1 MFIIIL
7 RNIFSRA
14 RAPVLNIQSSYILY
28 IKLNG
33 MEHAFQTCAHCGT
46 LNFEGRKIC
55 SCCKF
60 RLPETANANAPENY
74 RRWNVVIVAMVLIA
88 IAVLLAAAFVID
100 PY

>member
-1 MFIIIL
+1 ME
-7 RNIFSRA
+7 
-14 RAPVLNIQSSYILY
+14 
-28 IKLNG
+28 

-60 RLPETANANAPENY
+60 RLPDNSNTEAPLNY
-74 RRWNVVIVAMVLIA
+74 RHWNTVIVGVVLAA
-88 IAVLLAAAFVID
+88 IGLLLAAAFIIH